1 FEMSV
6 YSLITITV
14 TRHLVLVVRALILI
28 LVDVEV
34 SELISVLGRSHHTE
48 PVTEGVALEVLLG
61 EVLEV
66 SLGEGDLRGEDNAG
80 LVDLNLDAA
89 DGELTGLS
97 SDLDLLAEEVLEVLD
112 VENLVLD
119 GALALDVE
127 LHRLLLLL
135 EALSGLG
142 ALHLGSL
149 GGG

>member
-1 FEMSV
+1 
-6 YSLITITV
+6 TV
-14 TRHLVLVVRALILI
+14 TGDLVLVVGALILI

-34 SELISVLGRSHHTE
+34 SELVSVLGGGDHTE

-66 SLGEGDLRGEDNAG
+66 SLGEGNLGGENYAG
-80 LVDLNLDAA
+80 LDDLNLDAA
-89 DGELTGLS
+89 DSELAGLA

-112 VENLVLD
+112 VEDLVLH

-142 ALHLGSL
+142 ALHLGLLS
-149 GGG
+149 GGGHVCTLQ